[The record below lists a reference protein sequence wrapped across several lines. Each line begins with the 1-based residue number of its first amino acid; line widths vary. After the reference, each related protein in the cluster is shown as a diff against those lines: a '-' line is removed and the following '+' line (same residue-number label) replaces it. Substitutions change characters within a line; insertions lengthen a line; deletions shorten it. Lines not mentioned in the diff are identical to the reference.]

1 MANINKG
8 LMLEEI
14 SKQLDISPTMYKLA
28 VERYSSVSKYL
39 EKNGIEA
46 NFYPQGSFRL
56 GTVTRPIKNGE
67 ESDYDIDL
75 VCQMF
80 IEKTKTSPSI
90 IKNAVGDLL
99 KQNTQY
105 KEILDDEG
113 RRCWTLLYAEK
124 DGIGFHLDIL
134 PSVGESTDII
144 QDLLISHKVRP
155 IYVDSVIAITHKKD
169 NSYSWT
175 SSNPRGYGDW
185 FDEINKP
192 FYSLIEKDAKKL
204 LFENNR
210 NIFASIDDVPTQLV
224 RTPLQRV
231 IQILKRH
238 RDLRFNG
245 HEYEEDKPISMIITT
260 LTSLIVK
267 NENCATVDPF
277 TLLNFIVT
285 KLAEYA
291 ELINNSNAKIAQQQN
306 SIIKR
311 DVTTNRWYIPNPV
324 NPSENFADRW
334 HENNNRKAKAFFDW
348 VKWVSTDLIGSLNNP
363 DFAVDSLKPILGS
376 SVIEKVHA
384 KYKAQFPH
392 DNNNNRHIPATP
404 TVNITSPGKPWRD

>member
-28 VERYSSVSKYL
+28 VERYTSVSKYL

-46 NFYPQGSFRL
+46 NIYPQGSFRL
-56 GTVTRPIKNGE
+56 GTVTRPIRNGE

-80 IEKTKTSPSI
+80 IEKTKTNPSI

-99 KQNTQY
+99 KQNAQY

-144 QDLLISHKVRP
+144 HDLLINHNVRP
-155 IYVDSVIAITHKKD
+155 IYVNSAIAITHKKD

-175 SSNPRGYGDW
+175 SSNPRGYGEW

-291 ELINNSNAKIAQQQN
+291 ELINNSNAKISQQQN

-311 DVTTNRWYIPNPV
+311 DVTTSRWYIPNPV

-376 SVIEKVHA
+376 SVIEKVHS

-392 DNNNNRHIPATP
+392 DNNNRHIPATP